1 MKQQTLKIMLKY
13 FVIGCFLIA
22 TNSFAQK
29 NALLGVGN
37 VSCEEYLKVKD
48 NPTIR
53 TYYEDWMQGFLTG
66 MNISR
71 IQTSQQ
77 YFELPNI
84 DEMKAMLDLQCIRDK
99 KQTLVIAG
107 AQIYLEMSK
116 KK

>member
-1 MKQQTLKIMLKY
+1 MLKY
-13 FVIGCFLIA
+13 FLVGCFLIA
-22 TNSFAQK
+22 TNSFAEK
-29 NALLGVGN
+29 IAMLGVGN
-37 VSCEEYLKVKD
+37 SSCEEYIKYKE
-48 NPTIR
+48 NSAIR
-53 TYYEDWMQGFLTG
+53 THYEDWMQGFLTG

-71 IQTSQQ
+71 IQTTQQ

-84 DEMKAMLDLQCIRDK
+84 DEMRAMLDLQCIRDK